1 MNESWININRLR
13 VGVLLEEFR
22 NFGIDTDKYLLHVE
36 GDKTISLHIDIR
48 ALVCKTFIDRLL
60 E

>member
-1 MNESWININRLR
+1 M
-13 VGVLLEEFR
+13 LEEFR